1 MKAINKILWAI
12 VSAAIC
18 VVYKFEAKA
27 ECKLAVKKST
37 YLAATFN
44 VTTCSGANVC
54 GSYANGS
61 CEVVWQ
67 KENYADYP
75 SVFSCLIG
83 KYASQITGG
92 STICT
97 AGNYVHYCKV
107 ANGTAYYVG
116 VDSYFA
122 SGLCTYVSCI
132 ACPGTNAT
140 TLNSVG
146 YNVYDENRGYNN
158 DSSYTDWIYVC
169 STNDAVTGATLGG
182 LYMQQV
188 GMSCVEEKVY
198 ELFNS
203 INDCFIPAGTQ
214 LEDTGTYY
222 CTDET
227 GTYESAWY

>member
-44 VTTCSGANVC
+44 ATTCSDANVC
-54 GSYANGS
+54 GSHGNSNCVTA
-61 CEVVWQ
+61 WI
-67 KENYADYP
+67 KENYAHNPGNFVYFMDRY
-75 SVFSCLIG
+75 SSE
-83 KYASQITGG
+83 ITGN
-92 STICT
+92 STIC
-97 AGNYVHYCKV
+97 APGNYVHYCKV

-122 SGLCTYVSCI
+122 DGLCTYVSCI

-146 YNVYDENRGYNN
+146 YNVYDEGRGFFY
-158 DSSYTDWIYVC
+158 DSSYSDWIYVC
-169 STNDAVTGATLGG
+169 STNDAVTGAALGG

-188 GMSCVEEKVY
+188 GMSCIEEKVY

-203 INDCFIPAGTQ
+203 INDCFIPAIAT
-214 LEDTGTYY
+214 L
-222 CTDET
+222 TDET
-227 GTYESAWY
+227 GTYTCVNDSAWYE